1 MARLSINSEPVQTL
15 ITGKVIPLLL
25 ASGNVASLTKALNDA
40 AQSTGLDG
48 RLHANRIHALLS
60 MDASRALNEAS
71 VALIDQACDAM
82 LAADGTTTNR
92 AAAAMHELSAETSRL
107 AAFST
112 LAERGRQW

>member
-40 AQSTGLDG
+40 AQSAGLDG

-60 MDASRALNEAS
+60 MDCWRRPKTEPLLRVVPTQN
-71 VALIDQACDAM
+71 
-82 LAADGTTTNR
+82 
-92 AAAAMHELSAETSRL
+92 
-107 AAFST
+107 
-112 LAERGRQW
+112 